1 MSEGKGRRRVKAGDY
16 AALSYAVSRTL
27 NSWHL

>member
-1 MSEGKGRRRVKAGDY
+1 MSEAKGRRSVKAGDY
-16 AALSYAVSRTL
+16 AALSFAVRRTL